1 MAITLARRE
10 RRIVVAGGVVLALA
24 LGYLFLLEPLLVRNR
39 DLDRLIAQKV
49 REQGEVV
56 KLGEEYRQAQ
66 ARLESLKAQLSRAP
80 KSFQL
85 LSYLENLAV
94 QTGVRDRIAYMRPQA
109 GATVGR
115 FREQSVE
122 MRLDSV
128 TINQTIKFLDQL
140 GAAPQGLRVKRLSM
154 VRRYDNAD
162 RLDVVVQVAAYQLA

>member
-10 RRIVVAGGVVLALA
+10 RRIVIAGAVVLGLA
-24 LGYLFLLEPLLVRNR
+24 LLYVFVLDPLLARNA

-49 REQGEVV
+49 REHGEVV
-56 KLGEEYRQAQ
+56 KLGDEYRQAQ

-80 KSFQL
+80 QNFQL

-94 QTGVRDRIAYMRPQA
+94 QNGVRDRIAYMRPQA
-109 GATVGR
+109 GSPVGR
-115 FREQSVE
+115 FREQAVE

-140 GAAPQGLRVKRLSM
+140 AAAPQGLRVKRLSM

>member
-10 RRIVVAGGVVLALA
+10 RRIIVAGAVVLALA
-24 LGYLFLLEPLLVRNR
+24 LAYLFVLEPLLGRNR
-39 DLDRLIAQKV
+39 DLDRLIEQKT
-49 REQGEVV
+49 REYGEVV
-56 KLGEEYRQAQ
+56 RLGEEHHQAQ

-80 KSFQL
+80 QNFQL
-85 LSYLENLAV
+85 LSFLENLTV
-94 QTGVRDRIAYMRPQA
+94 QNGIRDRIAYMRPQPI
-109 GATVGR
+109 ATVGR

-122 MRLDSV
+122 MRLDAV

-140 GAAPQGLRVKRLSM
+140 ATAPQGLRVKRLSM